1 MIDRRTLLATATAT
15 ATATAAAGVVAGPA
29 LARADGPVRIACAR
43 LTHGHVGWL
52 LGREPIGDIE
62 LVGIYEPD
70 AELAARHVR
79 DFRLD
84 PALIHADLGAML
96 DAVRPE
102 AVAAFGA
109 VSEHLSVV
117 EAAAPRGVAVM
128 VEKPLA
134 FEAAVADRIAAL
146 AARHRTPV
154 LTNYETT
161 WYPSGHALQAALAG
175 GAIGAIRRVVFRDG
189 HWGPKEIGV
198 SPEFLS
204 WLTDPAQNGGGA
216 LIDFGCY
223 GANLMTWLMGNVAPT
238 SVTAVTSRTKTDPAY
253 AAVDDE
259 ATVVLTY
266 PHAQAVIQ
274 ASWNWPDHRKDME
287 VFGETGYLRA
297 PTPDEVFQ
305 RRRGEA
311 AEAAVPVPAMPAAH
325 RDGFAYL
332 AAVLRGRETLADTD
346 RSSLANALIVARIL
360 DAARRSA
367 ATGHRVDLDAI

>member
-1 MIDRRTLLATATAT
+1 MIDRRTLI
-15 ATATAAAGVVAGPA
+15 AAAAASAVAAPA

-52 LGREPIGDIE
+52 LGREPVGDIE
-62 LVGIYEPD
+62 LVGVYEPD

-79 DFRLD
+79 DFHLD

-102 AVAAFGA
+102 ALAAFGA
-109 VSEHLSVV
+109 VSEHAAVV

-134 FEAAVADRIAAL
+134 FEASVAERIAAL
-146 AARHRTPV
+146 AARHRTPI

-161 WYPSGHALQAALAG
+161 WYPSGYALQAALAG
-175 GAIGAIRRVVFRDG
+175 GSIGAVKRAVFRAG

-238 SVTAVTSRTKTDPAY
+238 SVTAVTGRTKTDPVY

-266 PHAQAVIQ
+266 PGAQAVIQ

-297 PTPDEVFQ
+297 PSPGEVFQ
-305 RRRGEA
+305 RLRGEP
-311 AEAAVPVPAMPAAH
+311 AETPVPVPALSAAH

-332 AAVLRGRETLADTD
+332 AAVLRRRETLADTN
-346 RSSLANALIVARIL
+346 RSSLANAMVVARIL

-367 ATGHRVDLDAI
+367 ATGHRVDLAAI